1 MLPDALRS
9 TLAALPQLAKFAI
22 ALAVF
27 VGIPPLARRVRIPPQ
42 VGLILMG
49 VLLGP
54 HVLGLYGQSRPTAQ
68 FFAELGKLLLL
79 FSIGL
84 DVDVERFRDA
94 RARSIVLGSLTTLL
108 PLAFGAAVALLLGA
122 GVLPALAIGC
132 LVAPHSLVA
141 LPAVRDTGAEPV
153 LVTIGATVLSDA
165 LALLLFGLC
174 VRSFENGFSW
184 PGLGEHLLEIAL
196 LLPLLLVVV
205 AGIGARALDRVR
217 DNEPAHFVVL
227 LGIMAT
233 AGLLAEAVRLPEI
246 VGAFLAGLAVN
257 GAVRTHPA
265 RERVQFL
272 GKALFIPSFFVVTG
286 FLLDPVDIVNQFG
299 ADLRLVVGLLAALV
313 AGKALAAA
321 LSGRAFGY
329 ARATRRAIFGLTLP
343 LSEAAIAAAV
353 VGQHAIGTGGERLL
367 DGSVLRA
374 VLVILLV
381 TSIAGAWCTQRAEPA

>member
-1 MLPDALRS
+1 MPELLPA

-27 VGIPPLARRVRIPPQ
+27 VGIPPLARRVGIPWQ

-54 HVLGLYGQSRPTAQ
+54 HVLGVFGENRPTAE
-68 FFAELGKLLLL
+68 FFSELGKLLLL

-84 DVDVERFRDA
+84 EVDVERFRGA
-94 RARSIVLGSLTTLL
+94 RSRSIVLGSLTTLL
-108 PLAFGAAVALLLGA
+108 PLAFGAGIALMLGT

-141 LPAVRDTGAEPV
+141 LPSVRDTRAEPV

-184 PGLGEHLLEIAL
+184 PGLGLQLLEIAL
-196 LLPLLLVVV
+196 LLPLVLIVLARV
-205 AGIGARALDRVR
+205 GARMLERVR
-217 DNEPAHFVVL
+217 SNEPAHFVVL
-227 LGIMAT
+227 LAIMAT
-233 AGLLAEAVRLPEI
+233 AGLLAEAVHLPEI

-286 FLLDPVDIVNQFG
+286 FLLDPVEIVNDFG
-299 ADLRLVVGLLAALV
+299 ADLRLVLGLLAALV

-321 LSGRAFGY
+321 LAGRAFGY
-329 ARATRRAIFGLTLP
+329 SRSTRREIFALTLP

-353 VGQHAIGTGGERLL
+353 VGHHAIGPGGERMV
-367 DGSVLRA
+367 DGGVLRA

-381 TSIAGAWCTQRAEPA
+381 TSLAGAWGTQRVEAA

>member
-1 MLPDALRS
+1 MPEALRS
-9 TLAALPQLAKFAI
+9 TFAALPQLAKFAI
-22 ALAVF
+22 TLAVF

-54 HVLGLYGQSRPTAQ
+54 HVLGVYGESRPTAE
-68 FFAELGKLLLL
+68 FFSELGKLLLL

-84 DVDVERFRDA
+84 EVDVERFRDA
-94 RARSIVLGSLTTLL
+94 RFRSIVLGSLTTLL

-141 LPAVRDTGAEPV
+141 LPSVRDTRAEPV

-165 LALLLFGLC
+165 LALILFGLC

-184 PGLGEHLLEIAL
+184 SGLGVQVLGIVL
-196 LLPLLLVVV
+196 LLSLVLVVL
-205 AGIGARALDRVR
+205 ARLGARVLDRVR
-217 DNEPAHFVVL
+217 GNEPAHFVVL

-233 AGLLAEAVRLPEI
+233 AGLLADAVRLPEI

-272 GKALFIPSFFVVTG
+272 GKTLFIPSFFVVTG
-286 FLLDPVDIVNQFG
+286 FLLDPVEIVTDFG
-299 ADLRLVVGLLAALV
+299 ADLRLVLGLLAALV

-329 ARATRRAIFGLTLP
+329 ARAVRREIFALTLP

-353 VGQHAIGTGGERLL
+353 VGQHAIDTGGEHML
-367 DGSVLRA
+367 GGGVLRA
-374 VLVILLV
+374 VLVILLL
-381 TSIAGAWCTQRAEPA
+381 TSLAGAWGTQRVEPA